1 MSPLHQ
7 HVLAAKVSTDWAGR
21 RNGYRSGR
29 TPGTRNADDL
39 GMLEFRRGLGRSYYP
54 LLGLRLRLLGLLK
67 LLLRRLLLLLLLVLG
82 GGDNTNGARVG
93 LAGGGVHVPDDDR
106 GGLTTDDGSRR
117 HYPLGVDQAGTDLIP
132 HDRPSKAGWLI
143 LSTSC
148 TSTTTTTDS
157 TTTTIAPIAVAA
169 IARVRVRTGQ
179 ERLRWLQLSP
189 QLMPIRAV
197 LDDGLADLVAPLQ
210 IDRPGRKPCT
220 AGSTPAS
227 ASSGTYRRRWRL
239 GSWDG
244 AGCRCC
250 GGCRNCR
257 DRPTA
262 SDFDAGFA
270 GSRSDHYVRSDGCG
284 RLLGLLVR

>member
-7 HVLAAKVSTDWAGR
+7 HVLAAKVSTDWAGC
-21 RNGYRSGR
+21 RNGNRSGR

-39 GMLEFRRGLGRSYYP
+39 GMLKFCRGLGSSYYP

-67 LLLRRLLLLLLLVLG
+67 LLRLLLLLLVLG

-106 GGLTTDDGSRR
+106 GGLTTDDGARR

-132 HDRPSKAGWLI
+132 RDRPSKAGRLI
-143 LSTSC
+143 LSTSG
-148 TSTTTTTDS
+148 TTTTDS
-157 TTTTIAPIAVAA
+157 TATASTTSAPIAVAA

-210 IDRPGRKPCT
+210 IDGPGR
-220 AGSTPAS
+220 
-227 ASSGTYRRRWRL
+227 
-239 GSWDG
+239 
-244 AGCRCC
+244 
-250 GGCRNCR
+250 
-257 DRPTA
+257 
-262 SDFDAGFA
+262 
-270 GSRSDHYVRSDGCG
+270 
-284 RLLGLLVR
+284 